1 MPRRPPNLILRKIQ
15 IPIRRNRHTIRPA
28 NPRIPYKHTQ
38 QPSRRIEDIDS
49 VLFEIT
55 QIDEPVAVRLEAV
68 GDAFLAVR
76 DHGCLSADFGEG
88 GVVAQARG
96 GDAVQIAARDG
107 GPVEGFAVGAG
118 RAGDDALVGAGDA
131 VDGLAPDELEE
142 LLLGADLRDVVEVA
156 PRGAGAE
163 VDDDEAVA
171 AFGAGVGDVG
181 DSLARGGD
189 VRPEVETDVVEVLG
203 RWSVRSR
210 GGGKDW
216 TYGIWVCN
224 GGWEDDGLEDC
235 VI

>member
-1 MPRRPPNLILRKIQ
+1 METRYRAPAQPIRKECTAVLKRTAQAGGDRHSPFFLLITSLPRLLPQQHLPPTPRQPNPKQPKRPNPPICPGIMPRRPPNLILRKIQ

-28 NPRIPYKHTQ
+28 NPRVPYKHTQ

-88 GVVAQARG
+88 GVVTQARG

-107 GPVEGFAVGAG
+107 GPVEGFAVGGEGDAVGAG

-156 PRGAGAE
+156 P
-163 VDDDEAVA
+163 
-171 AFGAGVGDVG
+171 
-181 DSLARGGD
+181 
-189 VRPEVETDVVEVLG
+189 
-203 RWSVRSR
+203 
-210 GGGKDW
+210 
-216 TYGIWVCN
+216 
-224 GGWEDDGLEDC
+224 
-235 VI
+235 